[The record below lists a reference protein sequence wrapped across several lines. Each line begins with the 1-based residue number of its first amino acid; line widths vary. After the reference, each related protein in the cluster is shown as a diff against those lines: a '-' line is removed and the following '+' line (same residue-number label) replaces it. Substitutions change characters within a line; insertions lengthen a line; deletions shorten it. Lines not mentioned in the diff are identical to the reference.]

1 MRARI
6 AIALWLTLIL
16 SGIAAAQQRVSGR
29 VIDRNGSPQP
39 RCVVEFFGNLKA
51 PPVYRVT
58 ANEGGQFFVD
68 NPRLGPYTVFVRQG
82 ARQHQLT
89 VTVTQQGLQPS
100 TIVVSW

>member
-6 AIALWLTLIL
+6 AISLWLTLIL
-16 SGIAAAQQRVSGR
+16 SGIAVAQQRVSGR

-68 NPRLGPYTVFVRQG
+68 NPRPGPYTVFVRQG
-82 ARQHQLT
+82 ARQHQ
-89 VTVTQQGLQPS
+89 VNVNITQQGLQPS